1 MVQDRHTGQFGYDDM
16 TKRRMRRVGSGATR
30 AAAALAVSEEVLTR
44 AARLGVTPERVL
56 QELERLA
63 FSNILHIVEWDDQKG
78 IRVKESGQLD
88 PEQAAAIAEIVASAS
103 TNKVYRV
110 KLHDKKP
117 VLEAIA
123 RHLGLLPPPPAEPKE
138 EEPSEDEVK
147 SARERLILE
156 LDRIAAEMDAG
167 SSAPEPAA

>member
-1 MVQDRHTGQFGYDDM
+1 MCYKIGTLDNLGTTTM

-30 AAAALAVSEEVLTR
+30 ASAALAVSGEVLTR

-78 IRVKESGQLD
+78 IRVKESGQLA

-110 KLHDKKP
+110 KLH
-117 VLEAIA
+117 
-123 RHLGLLPPPPAEPKE
+123 
-138 EEPSEDEVK
+138 
-147 SARERLILE
+147 
-156 LDRIAAEMDAG
+156 
-167 SSAPEPAA
+167 